1 MKIIFVSHG
10 HPDYANDCLTEIG
23 HPQAEAA
30 AERLKDEQVDKI
42 FRRKIWRTG
51 DGSEDRGRFCV
62 LNEII
67 LNTFP
72 QVLSFHRIILKFD
85 ELKRRLCG
93 IFLYTFLSNRAAIL
107 QILKYFYTLNIS

>member
-42 FRRKIWRTG
+42 FRRKM
-51 DGSEDRGRFCV
+51 EDRGRFCV

-85 ELKRRLCG
+85 ELKRRLRG
-93 IFLYTFLSNRAAIL
+93 IFLYTFLSNRLAIL

>member
-51 DGSEDRGRFCV
+51 DGGQGTV
-62 LNEII
+62 LCPE
-67 LNTFP
+67 
-72 QVLSFHRIILKFD
+72 
-85 ELKRRLCG
+85 
-93 IFLYTFLSNRAAIL
+93 
-107 QILKYFYTLNIS
+107 